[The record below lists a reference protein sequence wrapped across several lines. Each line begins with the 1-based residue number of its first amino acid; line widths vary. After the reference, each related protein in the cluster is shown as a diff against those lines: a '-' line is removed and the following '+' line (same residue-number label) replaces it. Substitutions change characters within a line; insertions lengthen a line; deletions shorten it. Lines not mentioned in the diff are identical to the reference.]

1 MEIFGIILFIVLIT
15 AVAATIS
22 ALLKDGRGHNPP
34 VTSREPWSAFEA
46 PSAPY
51 WNPRIY

>member
-1 MEIFGIILFIVLIT
+1 MEIFGIILVVVLIT
-15 AVAATIS
+15 AIAATIS

-34 VTSREPWSAFEA
+34 IKSTEAWSAFEA
-46 PSAPY
+46 PSTPY